1 MKLRAELPAAELL
14 ALQAAWL
21 APARSALLR
30 RATIAQRKRVLDLG
44 AGYGAVT
51 GELARRAG
59 GSVVALDRAGD
70 ALRACD
76 ASAARVGGDGA
87 RLPFQSDAFDLVFT
101 QFGLLWMTPLAVVVA
116 EVARVLTPGG
126 VLVALEPDY
135 GGLIESPPEVVT
147 REVWLA
153 ALARAGADPLVGRKL
168 PGLLSAQGLDV
179 RVSLLDTLTPAS
191 PARLD
196 FLRDLPLTP
205 DESAKLERASHTAK
219 TAQGW
224 QHVAHLPLF
233 LILATKKAQRI

>member
-1 MKLRAELPAAELL
+1 MKSRAELPAADLL
-14 ALQAAWL
+14 AMQAGWL

-30 RATIAQRKRVLDLG
+30 RATIAQRQRVLDLG

-59 GSVVALDRAGD
+59 GPVIALDRAVA

-76 ASAARVGGDGA
+76 AAAACVGGDGA
-87 RLPFQSDAFDLVFT
+87 RLPFQDAAFDLIFT
-101 QFGLLWMTPLAVVVA
+101 QFALLWMAPLAAVVA
-116 EVARVLTPGG
+116 EVARVLAPGG

-135 GGLIESPPEVVT
+135 GGMIESPPEVVT

-168 PGLLSAQGLDV
+168 PGLLDAHGFDV
-179 RVSLLDTLTPAS
+179 RVSLLDMLLPAH
-191 PARLD
+191 PTRLD

-205 DESAKLERASHTAK
+205 DESAQLERASHA
-219 TAQGW
+219 AAAARGW
-224 QHVAHLPLF
+224 QHVAHLPMF
-233 LILATKKAQRI
+233 LVMATKKSQRS